1 MSNGN
6 VQDEITGDLTIAL
19 KQSAA
24 ERLWKMVA
32 IILGLILTGGTILNV
47 AGKAITNVH
56 RDGA

>member
-32 IILGLILTGGTILNV
+32 IILGLILTGGTMTWSPPPMTLVTIEF
-47 AGKAITNVH
+47 
-56 RDGA
+56 